1 MKNLLI
7 FSFFL
12 LLFMDN
18 AYSQCRTRTWNSCE
32 ISVNGKPPVSYNC
45 ISFRFWHDA
54 NIVISDEWWVMSV
67 FEYFVSKIF
76 SLFLQYDTT
85 TISQKR
91 RHCWCLLYGTK
102 NFYGRNSIS
111 CWYSK
116 KLGFECCHWRY
127 DWISQKI
134 SIIFVT

>member
-45 ISFRFWHDA
+45 GYQL
-54 NIVISDEWWVMSV
+54 SV
-67 FEYFVSKIF
+67 TNLTGILFKNLGVQCIDTICSLKHHILIKKGTSTVVNEYV
-76 SLFLQYDTT
+76 Y
-85 TISQKR
+85 TISAGP
-91 RHCWCLLYGTK
+91 Y
-102 NFYGRNSIS
+102 NFYQKEII
-111 CWYSK
+111 
-116 KLGFECCHWRY
+116 KL
-127 DWISQKI
+127 Q
-134 SIIFVT
+134 